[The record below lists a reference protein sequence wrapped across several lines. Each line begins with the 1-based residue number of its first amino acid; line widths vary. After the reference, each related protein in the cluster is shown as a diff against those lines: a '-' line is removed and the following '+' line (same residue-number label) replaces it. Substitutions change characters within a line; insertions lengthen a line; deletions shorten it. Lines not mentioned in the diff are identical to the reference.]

1 MLGFLL
7 LGNKMTSNP
16 KIWRYMDL
24 TKFLAIIIRKELYFN
39 RADSYEDIYEG
50 ELASGDKELLD
61 SNPQLEIINQRDS
74 TFINCW
80 HENEVES
87 AAMWKLYG
95 GIDDAIA
102 IETDLVRLR
111 TTLPNRIEIRK
122 VDYID
127 YENNSIIR
135 ICLEKNNG
143 LCVQDILAYKRKSFI
158 HEQEYRAIYWK
169 IPDTDKLEEGMT
181 WAHSKGINVS
191 IDCSI
196 LIKKLHISPYASPL
210 VESIIHSI
218 LQKYDL
224 AHIPVIKSHL
234 YTRLN

>member
-1 MLGFLL
+1 
-7 LGNKMTSNP
+7 
-16 KIWRYMDL
+16 MDL
-24 TKFLAIIIRKELYFN
+24 TKFLAIIIKKELYFN
-39 RADSYEDIYEG
+39 RADNYEDIYEG
-50 ELASGDKELLD
+50 ELASGDKEILQ
-61 SNPQLEIINQRDS
+61 SNPQLEIIIQRDS

-111 TTLPNRIEIRK
+111 TSLPTSIEIQK
-122 VDYID
+122 VHYID
-127 YENNSIIR
+127 YDNNSIIR
-135 ICLEKNNG
+135 MCLETNNG
-143 LCVQDILAYKRKSFI
+143 LNVQDILAYKRKSFM

-169 IPDTDKLEEGMT
+169 VPDSDKLDQSMT
-181 WAHSKGINVS
+181 WAHPKGINVA

-210 VESIIHSI
+210 LESIIKSI

-224 AHIPVIKSHL
+224 AHIPIIKSQL

>member
-1 MLGFLL
+1 
-7 LGNKMTSNP
+7 
-16 KIWRYMDL
+16 MDL
-24 TKFLAIIIRKELYFN
+24 TKFLAIIIKKELYFN
-39 RADSYEDIYEG
+39 RADNYEDIYEG
-50 ELASGDKELLD
+50 ELASGDKEILQ
-61 SNPQLEIINQRDS
+61 SNPQLEIIIQRDS

-111 TTLPNRIEIRK
+111 TSLPTSIEIQK
-122 VDYID
+122 VHYID
-127 YENNSIIR
+127 YDNNSIIR
-135 ICLEKNNG
+135 MCLEKNNG
-143 LCVQDILAYKRKSFI
+143 LNVQDILAYKRKSFM

-169 IPDTDKLEEGMT
+169 VPDSDKLDQSMT
-181 WAHSKGINVS
+181 WAHPKGINVA

-210 VESIIHSI
+210 LESIIKSI

-224 AHIPVIKSHL
+224 VHIPIIKSQL

>member
-1 MLGFLL
+1 MRGFYLEK
-7 LGNKMTSNP
+7 KMTGNP

-24 TKFLAIIIRKELYFN
+24 TKFLAIIIQKELYFN
-39 RADSYEDIYEG
+39 RADNYEDIYEG
-50 ELASGDKELLD
+50 ELASGDKELLQ

-95 GIDDAIA
+95 NIDDAIA

-111 TTLPNRIEIRK
+111 TSLPIRIEIRK

-127 YENNSIIR
+127 YDNNSIIR
-135 ICLEKNNG
+135 MCLERNHG
-143 LCVQDILAYKRKSFI
+143 LSVQDILAYKRKSFI

-169 IPDTDKLEEGMT
+169 IPDSDELDEGMT
-181 WAHSKGINVS
+181 WVHPKGINLS

-196 LIKKLHISPYASPL
+196 LIKKVHISPYASPL
-210 VESIIHSI
+210 LESIIKTKKK
-218 LQKYDL
+218 KYDL
-224 AHIPVIKSHL
+224 AHIPVIKSQL

>member
-1 MLGFLL
+1 MALHGF
-7 LGNKMTSNP
+7 NKILSNNY
-16 KIWRYMDL
+16 K
-24 TKFLAIIIRKELYFN
+24 KELYFN
-39 RADSYEDIYEG
+39 RADNYEDIYEG
-50 ELASGDKELLD
+50 ELASDNKELLQ
-61 SNPQLEIINQRDS
+61 SNPQLEIISQRDS

-95 GIDDAIA
+95 GINDAIA

-111 TTLPNRIEIRK
+111 TSLPTRIEIRK
-122 VDYID
+122 IDYID
-127 YENNSIIR
+127 YDNNSIIR
-135 ICLEKNNG
+135 MCLEKNNG
-143 LCVQDILAYKRKSFI
+143 LNVQDILAYKRKSFI

-169 IPDTDKLEEGMT
+169 IPDSDELDENMT
-181 WAHSKGINVS
+181 WAHPKGINVS

-210 VESIIHSI
+210 LESIMNSI

-224 AHIPVIKSHL
+224 AHIPVIKSQL

>member
-1 MLGFLL
+1 
-7 LGNKMTSNP
+7 
-16 KIWRYMDL
+16 MDL
-24 TKFLAIIIRKELYFN
+24 TKFLAIIIKKELYFN
-39 RADSYEDIYEG
+39 RADNYEDIYEG
-50 ELASGDKELLD
+50 ELASGDKEILQ
-61 SNPQLEIINQRDS
+61 SNPQLEIIIQRDS

-111 TTLPNRIEIRK
+111 TSLPTSIEIQK
-122 VDYID
+122 VHYID
-127 YENNSIIR
+127 YDNNSIIR
-135 ICLEKNNG
+135 MCLEKNNG
-143 LCVQDILAYKRKSFI
+143 LNVQDILAYKRKSFM

-169 IPDTDKLEEGMT
+169 IPDSDKLDQSMT
-181 WAHSKGINVS
+181 WAHPKGINVA

-210 VESIIHSI
+210 LESIIKSI

-224 AHIPVIKSHL
+224 VHIPIIKSQL

>member
-1 MLGFLL
+1 
-7 LGNKMTSNP
+7 
-16 KIWRYMDL
+16 MDL
-24 TKFLAIIIRKELYFN
+24 TKFSAIIIKKELYFN
-39 RADSYEDIYEG
+39 RADNYEDIYEG
-50 ELASGDKELLD
+50 ELASGDKEILQ
-61 SNPQLEIINQRDS
+61 SNPQLEIIIQRDS

-111 TTLPNRIEIRK
+111 TSLPTSIEIQK
-122 VDYID
+122 VHYID
-127 YENNSIIR
+127 YDNNSIIR
-135 ICLEKNNG
+135 MCLEKNNG
-143 LCVQDILAYKRKSFI
+143 LNVQDILAYKRKSFM

-169 IPDTDKLEEGMT
+169 VPDSDKLDQSMT
-181 WAHSKGINVS
+181 WAHPKGINVA

-210 VESIIHSI
+210 LESIIKSI

-224 AHIPVIKSHL
+224 AHIPIIKSQL